1 MRRLSLGPFASAAA
15 LLLIAGSARGDIL
28 ESDACRVFFPADA
41 RSIAERVLSEF
52 PKERALAAAWLGVM
66 PAGRPVV
73 HLVDGYR
80 AMAAA
85 AGPGAP
91 AWAVAV
97 TRGDDLLAFRLDKL
111 NRNRGSDLRT
121 VLRHEI
127 VHHCVNHF
135 ARGSLP
141 RWFEEGLCVHWAGTA
156 YLQTTSSIESMAA
169 AGRLPSLAAAS
180 QGFLADAGTAG
191 ASYEIG
197 KSAVE
202 YLLERHGAERLRELL
217 GLVREGE
224 SFSDAFEKATG
235 EGVFAFEEA
244 WRQSVTPNLPFLVD
258 FFFRHLELNL
268 LVIAGVLV
276 VIGGV
281 RKLRARPKEMSRLGP
296 PSVG

>member
-1 MRRLSLGPFASAAA
+1 VFYPAGARL
-15 LLLIAGSARGDIL
+15 
-28 ESDACRVFFPADA
+28 
-41 RSIAERVLSEF
+41 IAERVLADF
-52 PKERALAAAWLGVM
+52 PKERASAAEWLGVT
-66 PAGRPVV
+66 PVGRPVI

-91 AWAVAV
+91 AWAVAI

-156 YLQTTSSIESMAA
+156 YLETSSSVESMAA

-180 QGFLADAGTAG
+180 QGFLADAQTAG
-191 ASYEIG
+191 ASYKIG

-202 YLLERHGAERLRELL
+202 YLLERHGADRLRKLL
-217 GLVREGE
+217 LLVGEGE

-235 EGVFAFEEA
+235 EGVFAFEEQ
-244 WRQSVTPNLPFLVD
+244 WRRNVTPKLPFLVD

-268 LVIAGVLV
+268 LVMAGVLV

-281 RKLRARPKEMSRLGP
+281 RKLRARPKEMRSLG
-296 PSVG
+296 GGDAE